1 MNREDLPLK
10 YLRLAVIAI
19 IFVLGGLYAVIAII
33 LVLGGLY
40 WIVGEV
46 GLQIASIAIPGFL
59 QVASVAISG
68 LLTLA
73 LVVLYYQQY
82 SVQSKQTDILDS
94 QKALMRLQ
102 DLPDLTITSWDF
114 EENTLQ
120 FTLANLGKGI
130 AKNISVDI
138 RILPQTIDYY
148 EDFDSHPKPL
158 YQANEDTQK
167 SFLRGKETLPFV
179 GPATA
184 TTVVGN
190 VQDWEFTR
198 VVNHLCSKGEEQIEF
213 VVELQYANS
222 FGETTRIPVTSRL
235 TEIHEDMT
243 FEEAITD
250 ADVTNTVVRH
260 VPHDAELERFDVS
273 DERGIFFDPREKS

>member
-1 MNREDLPLK
+1 MSTADENESADDTIPSRK
-10 YLRLAVIAI
+10 
-19 IFVLGGLYAVIAII
+19 VLFAFAALLI
-33 LVLGGLY
+33 LVLPLILFFLAPY
-40 WIVGEV
+40 
-46 GLQIASIAIPGFL
+46 LSIAFL
-59 QVASVAISG
+59 DLVTIVNIVAS
-68 LLTLA
+68 LLLSLA
-73 LVVLYYQQY
+73 LFYIYL
-82 SVQSKQTDILDS
+82 SLNDVQDTQTNILDS
-94 QKALMRLQ
+94 QRSLMRLQ
-102 DLPDLTITSWDF
+102 NLPDLTITSWDF

-120 FTLANLGKGI
+120 FTLANLGEGI

-148 EDFDSHPKPL
+148 EDFDSHPKQL
-158 YQANEDTQK
+158 YQANQDTQK
-167 SFLRGKETLPFV
+167 SFLRGKETLAFV

-198 VVNHLCSKGEEQIEF
+198 VVNHLCSEGEEQIEF

-222 FGETTRIPVTSRL
+222 FGETTPIPVTSRL

-260 VPHDAELERFDVS
+260 VPHDAELERLDVI